1 MINSS
6 KGVLTVKYHSK
17 SVKIFSVIL
26 LSAALFAFSSC
37 KSDDKKTLD
46 EKKESSVVRVSEN
59 VSKSDESSVTSKVTS
74 SDVSVKEET
83 SAENKVQKAGIGGK
97 IRSGK
102 LDITLKSLY
111 TTEYI
116 KTGENKSQTAGENKT
131 YVVAEFE
138 LENVYMSPAEI
149 WCVENMIPSTD
160 GKSID
165 LSHSINSFPRTLNG
179 EDNLIDMRIFT
190 IDTDSKV
197 SGFIAFVA
205 DKGFS
210 KGEIACCTN
219 NKVDGIFEFDNKPLD
234 VSDDEQ
240 SIGEES
246 SDISIE
252 ESSKQESSDVSEDES
267 GDTEKVKTKE
277 LEIELE
283 SAEKIQAAEHSL
295 PEAKEGMM
303 YIMYKLRVKNIT
315 DEVYPFTI
323 NDFCVVY
330 EEKRMYSFI
339 NSAYNE
345 KLTPGSSHECSII
358 FCVDK
363 DMPEY
368 TLCYIE
374 RLSNNVPTE
383 LFSPE
388 I

>member
-1 MINSS
+1 M
-6 KGVLTVKYHSK
+6 KYHSK

-26 LSAALFAFSSC
+26 SSAALFAFSSC

-46 EKKESSVVRVSEN
+46 EKKESSIVRVSEN
-59 VSKSDESSVTSKVTS
+59 VSKTDESSVTSKVTS

-83 SAENKVQKAGIGGK
+83 SAENKIQKAGIGGK

-205 DKGFS
+205 DKDFS

-252 ESSKQESSDVSEDES
+252 ESGKHESS
-267 GDTEKVKTKE
+267 DTEKVKTKE

-283 SAEKIQAAEHSL
+283 SKKKIQADEHSL
-295 PEAKEGMM
+295 PEAKDGMM

-345 KLTPGSSHECSII
+345 KLTPGSLHECSII

-363 DMPEY
+363 DVPEY

-383 LFSPE
+383 LFTAQ
-388 I
+388 ID